1 MHFESSE
8 SLIPP
13 DDGTVR
19 YSPTFLNSVNSA
31 IIIGSTMT
39 KLILVSIAAAL
50 VVANLFTV
58 HAVDPLAVGLF
69 CSVINVVLH

>member
-8 SLIPP
+8 SVIPP

-39 KLILVSIAAAL
+39 KLILVSIAAL

>member
-39 KLILVSIAAAL
+39 KLILVSIAAL